1 MITRF
6 RPRMA
11 AAFAALAASTLMLA
25 ACNSTPSSTGT
36 SSAPPS
42 GSTPS
47 PAAAAPINVVA
58 STNVWGDIA
67 KQIGGDHVNVTSIMS
82 DPNADPHQ
90 YEADAKTGAALS
102 KAQFVIENG
111 LGYDD
116 FMDKLLAASPNPSR
130 AVLNAAGAM
139 KISGQ
144 DANPHIWYDI
154 AKIPDVATGIAD
166 QLGKMDSADAATFTA
181 SAKTFSD
188 SLAPINTAIANIKTK
203 YPAAPVGYTERVPGY
218 LVEAAGL
225 TLATPASFAQSIED
239 GNDPSP
245 ADNAA
250 MDAALTDKKIKVLLY
265 NGQVTSPAT
274 DAVKQR
280 AQKGGVPVVGVTE
293 TLPPTDK
300 DFQDWQLRQVNEI
313 TTAFGG

>member
-1 MITRF
+1 MTTRF
-6 RPRMA
+6 RPRIAVA
-11 AAFAALAASTLMLA
+11 AGAVAATALLLA
-25 ACNSTPSSTGT
+25 ACNSTSSTGT
-36 SSAPPS
+36 SSTTPS
-42 GSTPS
+42 GPNSS
-47 PAAAAPINVVA
+47 AAATAPISVVA

-82 DPNADPHQ
+82 DPNADPHEF
-90 YEADAKTGAALS
+90 EADAKTGAALS
-102 KAQFVIENG
+102 KAQLVIENG

-130 AVLNAAGAM
+130 AMLNAADAM
-139 KISGQ
+139 KISAP

-154 AKIPDVATGIAD
+154 AKIPGVATAIAD
-166 QLGKMDSADAATFTA
+166 QLGKMDSADAAMFTA
-181 SAKTFSD
+181 NAKTFND
-188 SLAPINTAIANIKTK
+188 SLAPINTAIANIKAK
-203 YPAAPVGYTERVPGY
+203 YPGAPVGYTERVPGY
-218 LVEAAGL
+218 LVEATGL

-274 DAVKQR
+274 DAVKQL
-280 AQKGGVPVVGVTE
+280 AQKSGVPVVGVTE
-293 TLPPTDK
+293 TLSPTDK

-313 TTAFGG
+313 TTALGG

>member
-1 MITRF
+1 MTTRF
-6 RPRMA
+6 RPRIA
-11 AAFAALAASTLMLA
+11 AAVGALATTMLMLA

-36 SSAPPS
+36 SSTTAS
-42 GSTPS
+42 GSTPG
-47 PAAAAPINVVA
+47 AAAAPVNVVA

-67 KQIGGDHVNVTSIMS
+67 KQVGGGHVNVTSIMS
-82 DPNADPHQ
+82 DPNADPHAF
-90 YEADAKTGAALS
+90 EADAKTGAALS
-102 KAQFVIENG
+102 KAQFVIENA

-130 AVLNAAGAM
+130 VVLKAADVM
-139 KISGQ
+139 QISGAE
-144 DANPHIWYDI
+144 ANPHIWYDI
-154 AKIPDVATGIAD
+154 AKVPAVASGIAD
-166 QLGKMDSADAATFTA
+166 QLGKLDPGDAATFTA
-181 SAKTFSD
+181 NAKTFND

-203 YPAAPVGYTERVPGY
+203 YPGAAVGYTERVPGD

-245 ADNAA
+245 GDNAA
-250 MDAALTDKKIKVLLY
+250 MDAALTDKKIKVLLF

-274 DAVKQR
+274 DAVKQL
-280 AQKGGVPVVGVTE
+280 AQKSGVPVVGVTE

-300 DFQDWQLRQVNEI
+300 DFQDWQLRQINEI
-313 TTAFGG
+313 TTALGG